1 MDTTSYKQEGAL
13 MKIYASTTLF
23 WGHSFERI
31 CQMAKREQLAGV
43 EIWVEQM
50 QFQKW
55 SIEEMKYFLNSYG
68 LKATIH
74 ANSWDLN
81 LSSLNEGIRNQSL
94 CEIEKSMIFAKELQV
109 PSITV
114 HPGKSTVNNR
124 FYDEHQ
130 KVMRSVLQR
139 LMDLSFKYGV
149 RVSLELMEP
158 VKKELYCEARL
169 MNALLESCDDSI
181 KTTFDIAHVPF
192 HLSIVDELKTL
203 QRVDKVHIS
212 DSTKSTYHVPLG
224 KGELLLD
231 LNLWKTIDSLGVPV
245 VLEGLDTSAE
255 HEFFHD
261 HVKYLNSIPSQ
272 QHKELYT

>member
-139 LMDLSFKYGV
+139 LD
-149 RVSLELMEP
+149 
-158 VKKELYCEARL
+158 
-169 MNALLESCDDSI
+169 
-181 KTTFDIAHVPF
+181 
-192 HLSIVDELKTL
+192 
-203 QRVDKVHIS
+203 
-212 DSTKSTYHVPLG
+212 
-224 KGELLLD
+224 
-231 LNLWKTIDSLGVPV
+231 
-245 VLEGLDTSAE
+245 GLV
-255 HEFFHD
+255 F
-261 HVKYLNSIPSQ
+261 
-272 QHKELYT
+272 